1 MLFFTVLE
9 SIVRNSHAAVLLLS
23 ADGTVLFRSE
33 RLCEVWGLPEN
44 GSSGPDWWQQAADL
58 LADPP
63 AAWVDLST
71 RWQGHPQKGRVA
83 SEGLAQPGD
92 GHTLP
97 HVVNLALKDGRWLK
111 QTCHPIEL
119 EDGSMARLCSWYE
132 VTDDPAQEQSFQ
144 QSHDLLNKLSARVP
158 GIIFKFK
165 MWPDGRSCFPYMSD
179 AVSTM
184 YPGVTPEAIKND
196 ATPFFAFRHPADA
209 AGLVTSMMRSAQTM
223 EPWDHEYRLILPH
236 KGVVWR
242 HGNARPEKQD
252 DGSIAWHGFI
262 TDITERK
269 RIEQELRLKSL
280 VFDTSSEGI
289 LVCDGHDQIVA
300 INPSFTRITGY
311 ELADLEGQTP
321 KILRSGRHDETFYA
335 QINASVVQTGEWQGE
350 IWNRRK
356 SGDIYPQW
364 MRIITVAGVGNE
376 PDHRIGIFTDITA
389 QKQTDEHIWRQTNFD
404 TLTGLPNRRLLLERL
419 RQEVRKS
426 AVNGCQIAVL
436 FVDLD
441 HFKEVNDTLG
451 HDPGDQLLIETA
463 QRLSS
468 CIRKSDTLARL
479 GGDEFTV
486 MLVDYNVTK
495 LAEHTADLIE
505 TRLAMPYQ
513 LGNERVFVS
522 ASVGITL
529 YPDHATDVDTLFRN
543 ADQAMYAAKRAGR
556 NQHVWYTPVMQS
568 EAMRHRKL
576 AEHLRDAL
584 QAGQFEVYYQP
595 ILCLK
600 TRRVAKAEALLRW
613 HSPDMPG
620 VGPAEFIPVAEEL
633 GLINEIGEWVFRQVT
648 HMVKALNLPS
658 VPPLQVAL
666 NMSPRQFTLDDSS
679 LHWGQHLRSAG
690 VDAANIAIE
699 ITEGLL
705 LDNRPEVLH
714 KLRQL
719 HEAGLQVALD
729 DFGTGYSAMS
739 YLLKFQIDI
748 LKIDQSFVRNVHTEG
763 GRAIVEAVV
772 AMSHKL
778 GMLVVAEGVEHAHEL
793 AFLQS
798 IECDFAQGYLFA
810 KPVAPDAFRALIEQD
825 RQGDL
830 LGAWTAG

>member
-9 SIVRNSHAAVLLLS
+9 SIVRSSHAAVLLLS
-23 ADGTVLFRSE
+23 ADGTALFHSE
-33 RLCEVWGLPEN
+33 RLCEVWGLPDN
-44 GSSGPDWWQQAADL
+44 GPPGPDWWQQATDL
-58 LADPP
+58 LAQPP
-63 AAWVDLST
+63 VAWADLI
-71 RWQGHPQKGRVA
+71 R
-83 SEGLAQPGD
+83 QPID
-92 GHTLP
+92 SQAPP
-97 HVVNLALKDGRWLK
+97 HVVNLKLTDGRWLK
-111 QTCHPIEL
+111 QTCRPIEL
-119 EDGSMARLCSWYE
+119 ENGRVVKLCSWLDI
-132 VTDDPAQEQSFQ
+132 TDSQTQGQSFQ

-165 MWPDGRSCFPYMSD
+165 MWPDGRSSFPYMSD
-179 AVSTM
+179 AVSAM
-184 YPGVTPEAIKND
+184 YPGVTPDAIKDN
-196 ATPFFAFRHPADA
+196 ATPFFAFRHPEDA
-209 AGLVTSMMRSAQTM
+209 AGLAASVMRSAQTM
-223 EPWDHEYRLILPH
+223 GPWDHEYRLILPD

-242 HGNARPEKQD
+242 HGNARPEKQA

-262 TDITERK
+262 TDISDRK
-269 RIEQELRLKSL
+269 HIEQELRLKSM

-289 LVCDGHDQIVA
+289 LVVDADDKIVA

-311 ELADLEGQTP
+311 ELTDVLGQTP
-321 KILRSGRHDETFYA
+321 KMLRSGRHDDTFFE
-335 QINASVVQTGEWQGE
+335 QMQASLAATGEWQGE

-356 SGDIYPQW
+356 GGDIYPQW
-364 MRIITVAGVGNE
+364 MRIITVAGVGSGPE
-376 PDHRIGIFTDITA
+376 HRIGIFSDITA

-404 TLTGLPNRRLLLERL
+404 ALTGLPNRRLLLERL
-419 RQEVRKS
+419 RQEIRKS
-426 AVNGCQIAVL
+426 GVTGCQIAVL

-451 HDPGDQLLIETA
+451 HDPGDQLLIEVA
-463 QRLSS
+463 QRLSN

-486 MLVDYNVTK
+486 MLVDHNVTR
-495 LAEHTADLIE
+495 LAERTADLIE

-529 YPDHATDVDTLFRN
+529 YPDHAADVDTLFRN

-556 NQHVWYTPVMQS
+556 NQHVWYTPSMQS
-568 EAMRHRKL
+568 EALRRRKL

-584 QAGQFEVYYQP
+584 QLGQFEVHYQP

-600 TRRVAKAEALLRW
+600 SKRIVKAEALLRW

-620 VGPAEFIPVAEEL
+620 VGPAEFIPIAEEL

-648 HMVKALNLPS
+648 HMVKALNQPS
-658 VPPLQVAL
+658 VPPVQVAL

-739 YLLKFQIDI
+739 YLLKFHLDI

-778 GMLVVAEGVEHAHEL
+778 GMLVVAEGVELAHEL
-793 AFLQS
+793 AFLQA
-798 IECDFAQGYLFA
+798 IGCDFAQGYLFA
-810 KPVAPDAFRALIEQD
+810 KPVAPDAFRTLIEQD
-825 RQGDL
+825 RQGGL
-830 LGAWTAG
+830 LGAWTAD